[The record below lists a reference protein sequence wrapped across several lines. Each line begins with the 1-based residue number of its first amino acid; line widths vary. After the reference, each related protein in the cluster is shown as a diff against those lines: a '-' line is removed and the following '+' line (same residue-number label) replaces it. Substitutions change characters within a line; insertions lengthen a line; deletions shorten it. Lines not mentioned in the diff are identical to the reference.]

1 VEIETKTLPNCEL
14 VVLSGELDSDS
25 APALEQTLLSLID
38 AGNKNLVINLWG
50 VTFISSAG
58 LRALLTA
65 QMRVRK
71 KIPRGRVVISEIP
84 TQLRKTLELVGMN
97 VMFDL
102 YDGDKEAIES
112 F

>member
-1 VEIETKTLPNCEL
+1 MEIKTENMQTCEL

-38 AGNKNLVINLWG
+38 AGKKNMVVNLRG
-50 VTFISSAG
+50 VTFMSSSG

-65 QMRVRK
+65 HRQVRK
-71 KIPRGRVVISEIP
+71 MVPRGRVVISEIP
-84 TQLRKTLELVGMN
+84 TQLRRTFELVGMDI
-97 VMFDL
+97 MFDL
-102 YDGDKEAIES
+102 YDHDEEAIGS